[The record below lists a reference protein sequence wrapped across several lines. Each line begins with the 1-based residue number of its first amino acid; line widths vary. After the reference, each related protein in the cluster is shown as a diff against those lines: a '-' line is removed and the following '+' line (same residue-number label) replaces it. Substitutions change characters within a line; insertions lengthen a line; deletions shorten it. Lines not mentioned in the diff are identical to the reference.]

1 MKVRITSILVVLVLA
16 PAVAGA
22 QADRTITG
30 KVVAVRDGDLINIVD
45 AARVSHRIRLAG
57 IDAPALAQPFG
68 KKAREVL
75 FAKVFRKT
83 VEIDVVMVDR
93 DHREVGYV
101 NLGDRS
107 INEYMVREG
116 FAWRYAP
123 HDTRRALE
131 AAEKD
136 AREHQRGLWSDPHPV
151 PPWEFRKAKRN

>member
-1 MKVRITSILVVLVLA
+1 MKTLRTTLLVALVLA

-83 VEIDVVMVDR
+83 VEIDIVMVDR

-101 NLGDRS
+101 SL
-107 INEYMVREG
+107 
-116 FAWRYAP
+116 
-123 HDTRRALE
+123 
-131 AAEKD
+131 
-136 AREHQRGLWSDPHPV
+136 
-151 PPWEFRKAKRN
+151 